1 MAYVSL
7 YRKHRPRT
15 FEQVVGQE
23 HVTRTLANAITEDRL
38 HHAYLFTGQRGTG
51 KTSTARIL
59 AAAVNCESG
68 PTTEPCGECEQC
80 TSIIAGRN
88 VDVIEL
94 DMASHGGVDDAR
106 ELRDRAVFAPASARK
121 KVYILDEVHM
131 ASTAAFNA
139 LLKVVE
145 EPPSHVLFAMA
156 TTDPQ
161 KVLPTIMSRVQRLDL
176 RRIPAP
182 VLTDHLTRIGEEE
195 GFTLDEEAAAGVVA
209 AGDGSARDTM
219 SVLEQ
224 VLAFA
229 SDAEARDD
237 DGVLHVKGDH
247 VTRVLGA
254 TPFELTAGVVDAIA
268 DRDVAAA
275 LTRIQ
280 RLLDGGHDLRRFTL
294 DLARHLRDLLVLAA
308 APGVEGLVDATSERR
323 DRLAAQAQRF
333 GTDTLVRAVE
343 LVGEVLVEQRQGPPR
358 LPLELAVA
366 RLATP
371 GSDGDVL
378 ALADRIARLEKAV
391 ADGGTVPAPPA
402 PSPEPAVTPTPQP
415 EPTPEPAPEPE
426 PEPEPAPQPE
436 PTPQPEPAPTPDP
449 EPQPDPAPQAAE
461 PEPSPEPEPQG
472 TPEPATATAST
483 PEAEPEPADAAEPA
497 PEPTPEPAPT
507 TSSTPAAGSDQAPTQ
522 GAASDEA
529 SATPNAT
536 QAAEDDPREL
546 AGRAAALADSSADR
560 PEPTPLEDRPGTT
573 SVERDIPAA
582 APGGNDDLSRIAAA
596 WDGIIEAVGDRSRRA
611 KAFYEP
617 ATPVRLSNGVLML
630 SYPADKRF
638 HAEQGKSGE
647 MTAHLAACVEQSTG
661 LERIK
666 VDVQL
671 DNDGPRRPT
680 PPPAAG
686 GSDDGPSPAE
696 VAAVKEVES
705 VAQPTEVD
713 PEQVEELLK
722 TELGAQRLDDDDL

>member
-7 YRKHRPRT
+7 YRKYRPRT
-15 FEQVVGQE
+15 FDEVVGQE

-59 AAAVNCESG
+59 AAAVNCEQG

-145 EPPSHVLFAMA
+145 EPPGHVLFAMA

-182 VLTDHLTRIGEEE
+182 VLTEHLENIGQAE
-195 GFTLDEEAAAGVVA
+195 GFTLDPDAAAGVVA

-237 DGVLHVKGDH
+237 DGVLHVTGDH
-247 VTRVLGA
+247 VVRVLGA

-280 RLLDGGHDLRRFTL
+280 GLLDGGHDLRRFSL

-308 APGVEGLVDATSERR
+308 APGVDGLVDATAERR
-323 DRLAAQAQRF
+323 DRLGAQAQRF

-371 GSDGDVL
+371 GADGDVL
-378 ALADRIARLEKAV
+378 ALADRVARLEKAV
-391 ADGGTVPAPPA
+391 ENGEAPAPATPAATAAPSVAPAAPA
-402 PSPEPAVTPTPQP
+402 PAVDEAPAEVA
-415 EPTPEPAPEPE
+415 EDAAADEALAEEPAPEE
-426 PEPEPAPQPE
+426 EPAVAAAE
-436 PTPQPEPAPTPDP
+436 DEPA
-449 EPQPDPAPQAAE
+449 AAE
-461 PEPSPEPEPQG
+461 E
-472 TPEPATATAST
+472 EPAAAPEDVPAEAVTDEAVTDESATSVD
-483 PEAEPEPADAAEPA
+483 EPPADAPAAADAPDDDSDQPA
-497 PEPTPEPAPT
+497 PVEDAAPAEEP
-507 TSSTPAAGSDQAPTQ
+507 Q
-522 GAASDEA
+522 ASD
-529 SATPNAT
+529 
-536 QAAEDDPREL
+536 DDPREL
-546 AGRAAALADSSADR
+546 AGRAAALADTAAGR
-560 PEPTPLEDRPGTT
+560 PEPAPLADRPGTT
-573 SVERDIPAA
+573 TVERDVPEP
-582 APGGNDDLSRIAAA
+582 APGGTDELSRIAAA
-596 WDGIIEAVGDRSRRA
+596 WDGIIESVGDRSRRA

-617 ATPVRLSNGVLML
+617 ASPVRLNNGVLLL

-638 HAEQGKSGE
+638 HAEQAKSGE
-647 MTAHLAACVEQSTG
+647 MTGHLAACIEQATG
-661 LERIK
+661 LDRIR

-671 DNDGPRRPT
+671 DDEGPRRPT
-680 PPPAAG
+680 PPPTTPAG
-686 GSDDGPSPAE
+686 GSEDAPSPAE
-696 VAAVKEVES
+696 VAAVNEVEATATP
-705 VAQPTEVD
+705 VEVD
-713 PEQVEELLK
+713 PSEVEELLR
-722 TELGAQRLDDDDL
+722 TELGAQRIDD

>member
-1 MAYVSL
+1 MAYLSL
-7 YRKHRPRT
+7 YRTHRPRT
-15 FEQVVGQE
+15 FAEVVGQE
-23 HVTRTLANAITEDRL
+23 HVTRTLVNAISEDRL

-59 AAAVNCESG
+59 AAAVNCEQG
-68 PTTEPCGECEQC
+68 PTTEPCGQCEQC
-80 TSIIAGRN
+80 TSIIAGNN

-106 ELRDRAVFAPASARK
+106 ELRDRAVFAPASARR

-145 EPPSHVLFAMA
+145 EPPGHVLFAMA

-176 RRIPAP
+176 RRVPAP
-182 VLTDHLTRIGEEE
+182 ELTAHLERIGEEE
-195 GFTLDEEAAAGVVA
+195 DFALDTEAAAGVVA
-209 AGDGSARDTM
+209 AGDGSVRDTL

-229 SDAEARDD
+229 SDADARDA
-237 DGVLHVKGDH
+237 DGVLHITGAH

-268 DRDVAAA
+268 DADVAAA

-280 RLLDGGHDLRRFTL
+280 ELLDSGTDLRRFSL

-308 APGVEGLVDATSERR
+308 APHTEGLVDATAERR
-323 DRLAAQAQRF
+323 ERLVQQAQRF

-371 GSDGDVL
+371 GADGDVL
-378 ALADRIARLEKAV
+378 ALADRVARLEKALE
-391 ADGGTVPAPPA
+391 AGGGAAPVPTSRPA
-402 PSPEPAVTPTPQP
+402 AH
-415 EPTPEPAPEPE
+415 
-426 PEPEPAPQPE
+426 
-436 PTPQPEPAPTPDP
+436 APTGGSGQDNAAPAQDSAAEVGAAEGLDGDTDDPDARGDDAD
-449 EPQPDPAPQAAE
+449 EPQHGHDADDVDDADDADDARDADDTGPDRDAE
-461 PEPSPEPEPQG
+461 D
-472 TPEPATATAST
+472 
-483 PEAEPEPADAAEPA
+483 AEVAEDDDAVD
-497 PEPTPEPAPT
+497 
-507 TSSTPAAGSDQAPTQ
+507 AGDDA
-522 GAASDEA
+522 GD
-529 SATPNAT
+529 
-536 QAAEDDPREL
+536 DDPREL
-546 AGRAAALADSSADR
+546 AARASRLADTSPARSD
-560 PEPTPLEDRPGTT
+560 PEPLEGRPGTT
-573 SVERDIPAA
+573 SVEREMPDP
-582 APGGNDDLSRIAAA
+582 APGGTDDLGRITAA
-596 WDGIIEAVGDRSRRA
+596 WDAIIENVGERSRRA

-617 ATPVRLSNGVLML
+617 ATPVRLNNGVLLL
-630 SYPADKRF
+630 SYPSDKRF

-647 MTAHLAACVEQSTG
+647 MTGHLAQCIEQSTG

-671 DNDGPRRPT
+671 EDGGTRRPT

-686 GSDDGPSPAE
+686 GSDDAPSPSE
-696 VAAVKEVES
+696 VAAVHEVEQS
-705 VAQPTEVD
+705 AAPVDVDADEV
-713 PEQVEELLK
+713 EQLLR
-722 TELGAQRLDDDDL
+722 TELGAERLADDEV

>member
-15 FEQVVGQE
+15 FDEVVGQE
-23 HVTRTLANAITEDRL
+23 HVTRTLANAISEDRL

-59 AAAVNCESG
+59 AAAVNCEHG

-145 EPPSHVLFAMA
+145 EPPAHVLFAMA

-182 VLTDHLTRIGEEE
+182 VLTDHLERIGEEE

-237 DGVLHVKGDH
+237 DGVLHVTGDH
-247 VTRVLGA
+247 VVRVLGA

-280 RLLDGGHDLRRFTL
+280 GLLDGGHDLRRFAL

-308 APGVEGLVDATSERR
+308 APGVEGLVDATAERR
-323 DRLAAQAQRF
+323 ERLAAQAQRF

-371 GSDGDVL
+371 GADGDVL
-378 ALADRIARLEKAV
+378 ALADRVARLEQAV
-391 ADGGTVPAPPA
+391 ANGSVPAAPAAAADQPAAARAEEPAEEPEEEPAQEAADEPGPA
-402 PSPEPAVTPTPQP
+402 PDEEASPDTEEPADEPEHEPAAEPAVTAEEEAAADATDA
-415 EPTPEPAPEPE
+415 EAEADT
-426 PEPEPAPQPE
+426 
-436 PTPQPEPAPTPDP
+436 DG
-449 EPQPDPAPQAAE
+449 AAE
-461 PEPSPEPEPQG
+461 PDED
-472 TPEPATATAST
+472 EPAA
-483 PEAEPEPADAAEPA
+483 EAADDEPD
-497 PEPTPEPAPT
+497 
-507 TSSTPAAGSDQAPTQ
+507 
-522 GAASDEA
+522 
-529 SATPNAT
+529 
-536 QAAEDDPREL
+536 EDDASQL
-546 AGRAAALADSSADR
+546 AGRAAALADGATGR
-560 PEPTPLEDRPGTT
+560 PEPAPLADRPGTT
-573 SVERDIPAA
+573 TVERDVPEP
-582 APGGNDDLSRIAAA
+582 APGGNDELARIVSA

-617 ATPVRLSNGVLML
+617 ASPVRLNNGVLL
-630 SYPADKRF
+630 LAYPADKRF
-638 HAEQGKSGE
+638 HAEQAKSGE
-647 MTAHLAACVEQSTG
+647 MTGHLAACIEQATG
-661 LERIK
+661 LERIR

-671 DNDGPRRPT
+671 DDEGPRRPT
-680 PPPAAG
+680 PPATTPAG
-686 GSDDGPSPAE
+686 GSDDAPSPAE
-696 VAAVKEVES
+696 VAAVNEVEAS
-705 VAQPTEVD
+705 ASPVEVD
-713 PEQVEELLK
+713 PAEVEELLRS
-722 TELGAQRLDDDDL
+722 ELGAQRLDD

>member
-195 GFTLDEEAAAGVVA
+195 NFTLDEEAAAGVVA

-229 SDAEARDD
+229 SDAEARDG
-237 DGVLHVKGDH
+237 DGILHVKGDH

-280 RLLDGGHDLRRFTL
+280 NLLDGGHDLRRFSL

-308 APGVEGLVDATSERR
+308 APGVEGLVDATSDRR
-323 DRLAAQAQRF
+323 DRLAQQAQRF

-371 GSDGDVL
+371 GADGDVL
-378 ALADRIARLEKAV
+378 ALADRVSRLEKVV
-391 ADGGTVPAPPA
+391 ADGGSLPA
-402 PSPEPAVTPTPQP
+402 PSPAAAPAPAAASAPAAKAS
-415 EPTPEPAPEPE
+415 PEPAARGGSMTVPFT
-426 PEPEPAPQPE
+426 QKYKCV
-436 PTPQPEPAPTPDP
+436 
-449 EPQPDPAPQAAE
+449 
-461 PEPSPEPEPQG
+461 
-472 TPEPATATAST
+472 
-483 PEAEPEPADAAEPA
+483 
-497 PEPTPEPAPT
+497 
-507 TSSTPAAGSDQAPTQ
+507 AGSPVEYTVSPRAYTWTVIPEERCMIMSAL
-522 GAASDEA
+522 AAANTPHDRRMSPYIA
-529 SATPNAT
+529 SAKTLRMSSDT
-536 QAAEDDPREL
+536 FSRILFKSLYCFEL
-546 AGRAAALADSSADR
+546 AYLYR
-560 PEPTPLEDRPGTT
+560 
-573 SVERDIPAA
+573 
-582 APGGNDDLSRIAAA
+582 
-596 WDGIIEAVGDRSRRA
+596 
-611 KAFYEP
+611 
-617 ATPVRLSNGVLML
+617 
-630 SYPADKRF
+630 
-638 HAEQGKSGE
+638 
-647 MTAHLAACVEQSTG
+647 
-661 LERIK
+661 
-666 VDVQL
+666 
-671 DNDGPRRPT
+671 
-680 PPPAAG
+680 
-686 GSDDGPSPAE
+686 
-696 VAAVKEVES
+696 
-705 VAQPTEVD
+705 
-713 PEQVEELLK
+713 
-722 TELGAQRLDDDDL
+722 